1 MIQLT
6 TACVSSV
13 DEAKGNTSNLLFSGQ
28 ILPERNGGLNGAPS
42 VRLEPGAT
50 CVAAVFDGKGSA
62 ARKAAY
68 LAAGAFRGAVGE
80 LHGVEDLE
88 ALYAK
93 AHGDIAAAAA
103 EEAAMNPVAALL
115 TTFLPM
121 ILIFVVF
128 YFFLI
133 RPQRKKDKKVKEM
146 LNNLKAGDRICTIGG
161 IYGTIVGIKDD
172 TVTLSVGRD
181 NLSMVVARW
190 GIRSVEEVTIENDAE
205 ALN

>member
-1 MIQLT
+1 MLF
-6 TACVSSV
+6 
-13 DEAKGNTSNLLFSGQ
+13 EKLLGIS
-28 ILPERNGGLNGAPS
+28 
-42 VRLEPGAT
+42 
-50 CVAAVFDGKGSA
+50 
-62 ARKAAY
+62 
-68 LAAGAFRGAVGE
+68 
-80 LHGVEDLE
+80 
-88 ALYAK
+88 
-93 AHGDIAAAAA
+93 AAAA
-103 EEAAMNPVAALL
+103 EGAATAATGAAGADAAAAEMNPVAALL
-115 TTFLPM
+115 TTFDPM
-121 ILIFVVF
+121 VLIFVVF

>member
-1 MIQLT
+1 MIFEKLFGM
-6 TACVSSV
+6 AVAIA
-13 DEAKGNTSNLLFSGQ
+13 DEA
-28 ILPERNGGLNGAPS
+28 AP
-42 VRLEPGAT
+42 
-50 CVAAVFDGKGSA
+50 AAD
-62 ARKAAY
+62 
-68 LAAGAFRGAVGE
+68 
-80 LHGVEDLE
+80 
-88 ALYAK
+88 
-93 AHGDIAAAAA
+93 AAAAA
-103 EEAAMNPVAALL
+103 GGAVEGQPNSIAALL

-133 RPQRKKDKKVKEM
+133 RPQRKKDKQVKEM
-146 LNNLKAGDRICTIGG
+146 LNNLKAGDRVCTIGG

-190 GIRSVEEVTIENDAE
+190 GIRSVEEVSIENDAE